1 MKHTRIGCICLT
13 FLHCVFSDV
22 SSSCLLERM
31 HNHICCICWTFL
43 HCVFSN
49 VTSNYLPEMMHI
61 RTGCICLTFLH
72 SAFSDV
78 SLSCLLER
86 MQNHTGCICLIF
98 LRCAFSNESSK
109 RLHKRMHNYTGC
121 ICLIFPYVH
130 WQPSHWSSSA
140 RNYHF
145 QDFVPSQPGDKVC
158 PLLLLVLNCESSN
171 VELKKQENESE
182 IIQINCRNKY
192 KIQ

>member
-1 MKHTRIGCICLT
+1 MNFICLASFQCELSNASSSCLPERMHNRIGCICL
-13 FLHCVFSDV
+13 
-22 SSSCLLERM
+22 
-31 HNHICCICWTFL
+31 TFL

-98 LRCAFSNESSK
+98 
-109 RLHKRMHNYTGC
+109 
-121 ICLIFPYVH
+121 PYVH
-130 WQPSHWSSSA
+130 WQPSHWRSSA

-171 VELKKQENESE
+171 VELKKTRKWKWNHS
-182 IIQINCRNKY
+182 N
-192 KIQ
+192 

>member
-1 MKHTRIGCICLT
+1 MHRHIGCICLVFLHCAFSNVFSKRWYGQLQNYIGCICLT
-13 FLHCVFSDV
+13 FLDCA
-22 SSSCLLERM
+22 
-31 HNHICCICWTFL
+31 
-43 HCVFSN
+43 FSN
-49 VTSNYLPEMMHI
+49 VSSNGLLEKMPC
-61 RTGCICLTFLH
+61 RTGCICLIFLH

-158 PLLLLVLNCESSN
+158 PLLLLVLNWESSN

>member
-1 MKHTRIGCICLT
+1 MQNHTGCICST
-13 FLHCVFSDV
+13 FLRCAFANV
-22 SSSCLLERM
+22 SSIYLLRWM
-31 HNHICCICWTFL
+31 HNYTGCICWTFL

-49 VTSNYLPEMMHI
+49 ESSKRLHNRMH
-61 RTGCICLTFLH
+61 
-72 SAFSDV
+72 
-78 SLSCLLER
+78 
-86 MQNHTGCICLIF
+86 NHTGCICLIF

-121 ICLIFPYVH
+121 VCLIFPYVH

-158 PLLLLVLNCESSN
+158 PLLLLVLNFESSN

>member
-1 MKHTRIGCICLT
+1 MTGGYPTPRIPFVVALLVGLCCWT
-13 FLHCVFSDV
+13 FPRCSSSNG
-22 SSSCLLERM
+22 SSSCLSARM
-31 HNHICCICWTFL
+31 HNC
-43 HCVFSN
+43 
-49 VTSNYLPEMMHI
+49 
-61 RTGCICLTFLH
+61 TGCICLTFPH
-72 SAFSDV
+72 
-78 SLSCLLER
+78 
-86 MQNHTGCICLIF
+86 
-98 LRCAFSNESSK
+98 CASSNESSK